1 MIRPQTWIILA
12 LLVVVVIGGVYISRE
27 LPRRVA
33 EELTEPK
40 IREIDLGAVVT
51 RIRGLNRLETATM
64 HVIHVSTINQTYDF
78 VPNAVAGDSLTFM
91 ATGDVIAGVDLALMK
106 PTDLRRDADGTVLVH
121 LPPAQILVTRIDNRE
136 SRVVSRKTGMFR
148 RADPSLESRARQYA
162 EAGVR
167 NEAVKKGILTL
178 ANTNAQARLA
188 DLLHSAGIEKVEFV
202 EVSGSGGAV
211 TEPEPG
217 R

>member
-1 MIRPQTWIILA
+1 VKRPQTWIILA
-12 LLVVVVIGGVYISRE
+12 LLVVVVIGGIYISRE

-33 EELTEPK
+33 EQITEPK
-40 IREIDLGAVVT
+40 IKEIDLGAVVT

-64 HVIHVSTINQTYDF
+64 HVMHLSTISQTYDF

-106 PTDLRRDADGTVLVH
+106 PDDLRRQADGTVIVH
-121 LPPAQILVTRIDNRE
+121 LPPAQVLVTRIDNRE
-136 SRVVSRKTGMFR
+136 SRVVSRKTGLFR
-148 RADPSLESRARQYA
+148 RADAGLESRARQYA

-188 DLLHSAGIEKVEFV
+188 EFLHGAGIEKVEFV
-202 EVSGSGGAV
+202 EGTTPAA

>member
-1 MIRPQTWIILA
+1 MKRPQTWIILA
-12 LLVVVVIGGVYISRE
+12 LLAVIVAGGIYVSRE

-33 EELTEPK
+33 EEITEPK
-40 IREIDLGAVVT
+40 VKEIDLGAVVM

-64 HVIHVSTINQTYDF
+64 HVMHVSTISQSYDF
-78 VPNAVAGDSLTFM
+78 VPNAMAGDSLTFM

-106 PTDLRRDADGTVLVH
+106 PNDLRRQPDGTVLVH

-136 SRVVSRKTGMFR
+136 SRVVSRKTGLFR
-148 RADPSLESRARQYA
+148 RADPSLESRARLFA
-162 EAGVR
+162 ETGVR

-188 DLLHSAGIEKVEFV
+188 ELLHGAGIERVEFV
-202 EVSGSGGAV
+202 EDPGLGAA
-211 TEPEPG
+211 TPSQ
-217 R
+217 

>member
-1 MIRPQTWIILA
+1 VKRPQTWIILA
-12 LLVVVVIGGVYISRE
+12 LLAVIVAGGIYVSRE

-33 EELTEPK
+33 EEITEPK
-40 IREIDLGAVVT
+40 IKEIDLGAVVT

-64 HVIHVSTINQTYDF
+64 HVMHVSTISQSYDF
-78 VPNAVAGDSLTFM
+78 VPNAMAGDSLTFM

-106 PTDLRRDADGTVLVH
+106 PTDLRREPDGTVLVH
-121 LPPAQILVTRIDNRE
+121 LPPAQVLVTRIDNRE
-136 SRVVSRKTGMFR
+136 SRVVSRKTGLFR

-188 DLLHSAGIEKVEFV
+188 ELLHGAGIEKVEFV
-202 EVSGSGGAV
+202 EDSSALGTAS
-211 TEPEPG
+211 PSQ
-217 R
+217 

>member
-1 MIRPQTWIILA
+1 MKRPQTWIILI
-12 LLVVVVIGGVYISRE
+12 LLAVVIGGGLYISRE

-33 EELTEPK
+33 EQITEPK
-40 IREIDLGAVVT
+40 IKEVDLGAVVT
-51 RIRGLNRLETATM
+51 RIRGLNRLETASM
-64 HVIHVSTINQTYDF
+64 HVMHVSTISQTYDF
-78 VPNAVAGDSLTFM
+78 VPNAMAGDSLTFM
-91 ATGDVIAGVDLALMK
+91 ATGDVIAGVDLALMRAD
-106 PTDLRRDADGTVLVH
+106 DLRREPDGTVLVH

-136 SRVVSRKTGMFR
+136 SRVVSRKTGLFR

-188 DLLHSAGIEKVEFV
+188 ELLHGAGIERVEFV
-202 EVSGSGGAV
+202 ESSGLASA
-211 TEPEPG
+211 TSAQ
-217 R
+217 

>member
-1 MIRPQTWIILA
+1 VKRPQTWIILA
-12 LLVVVVIGGVYISRE
+12 LLVVVAIGAVYISRE

-33 EELTEPK
+33 EEITEPK
-40 IREIDLGAVVT
+40 IKEIDLGAVVT

-64 HVIHVSTINQTYDF
+64 HVMHISTISQTYDF
-78 VPNAVAGDSLTFM
+78 VPNAVAGDALTFM

-106 PTDLRRDADGTVLVH
+106 PNDLRRDPDGTVLVH
-121 LPPAQILVTRIDNRE
+121 LPPAQVLVTRIDNRE
-136 SRVVSRKTGMFR
+136 SRVVSRKTGLFR

-162 EAGVR
+162 ESGVR
-167 NEAVKKGILTL
+167 NEAVKQGILTL

-188 DLLHSAGIEKVEFV
+188 ELLHGAGIEKVEFV
-202 EVSGSGGAV
+202 EVGSPPPA
-211 TEPEPG
+211 EPEPG

>member
-1 MIRPQTWIILA
+1 VKRPQTWIILI
-12 LLVVVVIGGVYISRE
+12 LLAVVIGGGLYISRE

-33 EELTEPK
+33 EQITEPK
-40 IREIDLGAVVT
+40 IKEVDLGAVVT
-51 RIRGLNRLETATM
+51 RIRGLNRLETASM
-64 HVIHVSTINQTYDF
+64 HVMHVSTISQTYDF
-78 VPNAVAGDSLTFM
+78 VPNAMAGDSLTFM
-91 ATGDVIAGVDLALMK
+91 ATGDVIAGVDLALMRAD
-106 PTDLRRDADGTVLVH
+106 DLRREPDGTVLVH

-136 SRVVSRKTGMFR
+136 SRVVSRKTGLFR

-188 DLLHSAGIEKVEFV
+188 ELLHGAGIERVEFV
-202 EVSGSGGAV
+202 ESSGLASA
-211 TEPEPG
+211 TSAQ
-217 R
+217 